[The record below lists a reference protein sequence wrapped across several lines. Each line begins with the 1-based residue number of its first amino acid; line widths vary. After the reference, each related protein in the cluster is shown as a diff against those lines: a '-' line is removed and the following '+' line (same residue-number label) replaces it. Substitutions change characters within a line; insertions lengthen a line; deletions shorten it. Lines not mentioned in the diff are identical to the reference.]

1 MLKQRIITA
10 LILGAGVILSIYF
23 MPDWMW
29 GALVSIV
36 ILLALSEWCALVK
49 IGRAGQVVLSVL
61 SVLPLMYLAVSPS
74 GSIEDLPFALGAIYL
89 IAASFWLLSVPTF
102 LYFRIEPVGWYW
114 RYFAAILM
122 VVSSGMALIE
132 LRREQPSLLLA
143 SLLVVCIADISAFF
157 AGRRFGKHKLA
168 PEISPGKTWEGV
180 AGAVVGVTL
189 FCFLV
194 WAFAPAIHAAVHPVL
209 VAVLALVGVTLC
221 VVGDLYESLLKREAG
236 VKDSGT
242 LLPGHGG
249 VLDRIDAMLA
259 FLPCAGAVLLFVQ
272 LTR

>member
-1 MLKQRIITA
+1 MLKQRVITA

-29 GALVSIV
+29 GLLVSAV
-36 ILLALSEWCALVK
+36 ILLGIGEWCALVK
-49 IGRAGQVVLSVL
+49 IGKIGRSVL
-61 SVLPLMYLAVSPS
+61 AVFSVAPVLWVAILPV
-74 GSIEDLPFALGAIYL
+74 GSVTDLPFMLGALYL
-89 IAASFWLLSVPTF
+89 IAASFWLLSVPSF

-114 RYFAAILM
+114 RFFAAILM
-122 VVSSGMALIE
+122 MASAGMALLE
-132 LRREQPSLLLA
+132 LRRADPSLLVA
-143 SLLVVCIADISAFF
+143 AILVVCIADISAFF
-157 AGRRFGKHKLA
+157 SGRRFGKHKLA

-180 AGAVVGVTL
+180 VGAVVGVLVFSLLLWL
-189 FCFLV
+189 FV
-194 WAFAPAIHAAVHPVL
+194 PAIHAALHPVL
-209 VAVLALVGVTLC
+209 AVVLALVSVMLC

-259 FLPCAGAVLLFVQ
+259 YLPCAGAVLLFVQ
-272 LTR
+272 MTR

>member
-23 MPDWMW
+23 MPDWLW
-29 GALVSIV
+29 GALVSAVIV
-36 ILLALSEWCALVK
+36 LAVSEWCALVK
-49 IGRAGQVVLSVL
+49 IGRPGQVLLSLLSVI
-61 SVLPLMYLAVSPS
+61 PLMFVAVQPA
-74 GSIEDLPFALGAIYL
+74 GAVEDLPFMLGAVYL

-102 LYFRIEPVGWYW
+102 LHFRIEPVGWYW
-114 RYFAAILM
+114 RYFAAVLM
-122 VVSSGMALIE
+122 MVSSGMALIE
-132 LRREQPSLLLA
+132 LRREDPSLLLA
-143 SLLVVCIADISAFF
+143 ALLLVCTADISAFF

-180 AGAVVGVTL
+180 AGAVLGVTA
-189 FCFLV
+189 FCLLLWSLV
-194 WAFAPAIHAAVHPVL
+194 PAIHAAIHPALVVL
-209 VAVLALVGVTLC
+209 LALVGVTLC

-272 LTR
+272 MTR

>member
-61 SVLPLMYLAVSPS
+61 SVLPLMYVAVSPS

-272 LTR
+272 LMR